1 MGRGNYSY
9 KNGQRI
15 EQEPTDIITTLT
27 NQFAKPKM
35 QPFCGVLVLGLV
47 SLGLAAPHAPAT
59 SYSSLV
65 KHEEPAHKSYGGHGH
80 GHGSI
85 DLGYG
90 GYGGYGYDGLGYASY
105 GHGYDK
111 YEASHY
117 PKYHFDYGVKDAH
130 TGDQKSQWESR
141 DGDKVHGSYSLKE
154 ADGTTR
160 VVEYTADDHNG
171 FNAVVKKLGH
181 AHHPQVYKSY
191 GHGDLYGAGY
201 NYEHDGG
208 YSGDYGHGHGHAS
221 SYVSVKQLH

>member
-1 MGRGNYSY
+1 
-9 KNGQRI
+9 
-15 EQEPTDIITTLT
+15 
-27 NQFAKPKM
+27 M
-35 QPFCGVLVLGLV
+35 QLFCGVLVLGL
-47 SLGLAAPHAPAT
+47 LGLSLAAPHGHGHAT
-59 SYSSLV
+59 SYSVLT
-65 KHEEPAHKSYGGHGH
+65 KHEEPAHKSYGHGH
-80 GHGSI
+80 I
-85 DLGYG
+85 DH
-90 GYGGYGYDGLGYASY
+90 GYGGYGYDGLGLGYASY
-105 GHGYDK
+105 DHGYDK
-111 YEASHY
+111 HEPYHY

-191 GHGDLYGAGY
+191 GHGDVYGAGY
-201 NYEHDGG
+201 GHDVAHYGG
-208 YSGDYGHGHGHAS
+208 YDHGYGHGHGHAS

>member
-1 MGRGNYSY
+1 
-9 KNGQRI
+9 
-15 EQEPTDIITTLT
+15 
-27 NQFAKPKM
+27 M
-35 QPFCGVLVLGLV
+35 QPFCGVGLLMLSLVG
-47 SLGLAAPHAPAT
+47 LGLAAPHGPAT
-59 SYSSLV
+59 SYSVLT
-65 KHEEPAHKSYGGHGH
+65 KHEEPAHKIYVHGH
-80 GHGSI
+80 EHGHI
-85 DLGYG
+85 DHGYGYG
-90 GYGGYGYDGLGYASY
+90 GYGHDGVGLGLGYASY

-181 AHHPQVYKSY
+181 AHHPQVYKSH
-191 GHGDLYGAGY
+191 GHHGGLYGAGY
-201 NYEHDGG
+201 SYGHDAAHYGG
-208 YSGDYGHGHGHAS
+208 YDHGHGHGHAS
-221 SYVSVKQLH
+221 SYLSVKQLH